1 MISNPFFARWIDAV
15 RVRPAPIIVVL
26 VFLLAAGLGAAAS
39 ESVTLLLGMV
49 IGLIVLLRKPVLG
62 LFAVV
67 ASALV
72 IPIELGTGTEVALN
86 VPTMLIPA
94 LLGIWILGMVRR
106 RELYLIPSQTTK
118 PLFLFL
124 FAGLIALFI
133 GNVYWDPMVP
143 RSGSFILVQLAQW
156 AIFAFSA
163 GSFWL
168 FGNLA
173 EDETWPKYLTYGF
186 LLLAGCLSFFIA
198 RPNGLNLVY
207 YNRLPITLDRAPFWV
222 LLTALTIGQLLFNRK
237 LAIVFRIFLVGILVA
252 IFVYAFIR
260 QRETLS
266 NWLGVVAAAGVLV
279 WLRFTH
285 LRGAI
290 IILVIVGLVVL
301 FPMVYEFAGGADE
314 WAESGG
320 SRLALIGRVVDV
332 TMRNPITGLG
342 PAAYR
347 PYARME
353 PLSYRG
359 AYWIGPLISSHNN
372 YIDIFSHTGIIGLG
386 LFLWFMVELGR
397 LAWRLT
403 KHFKEGF
410 AAGYVNAMFAA
421 WAGALVIMLF
431 ADWFL
436 PFVYNIGF
444 PGFQASVLVWL
455 FLGGLLVFEQIA
467 LREESDCTPMENTT

>member
-1 MISNPFFARWIDAV
+1 MISNPLLVRWLDAV
-15 RVRPAPIIVVL
+15 RVRPAPVIVVL
-26 VFLLAAGLGAAAS
+26 VLLLAAGLGAAAS
-39 ESVTLLLGMV
+39 ESVVLLLGLV
-49 IGLIVLLRKPVLG
+49 IGLVVLLQKPVLG

-72 IPIELGTGTEVALN
+72 LPIELGTGTEVALN
-86 VPTMLIPA
+86 VLTLLIPA

-106 RELYLIPSQTTK
+106 RELHLVPSRTTK

-124 FAGLIALFI
+124 LAGLIALFI

-163 GSFWL
+163 GAFWL
-168 FGNLA
+168 MGNLA
-173 EDETWPKYLTYGF
+173 QDETWPKYLTYGF
-186 LLLAGCLSFFIA
+186 LLLAGCLSFVIA

-207 YNRLPITLDRAPFWV
+207 YNDLPITLDRAPFWL

-237 LAIVFRIFLVGILVA
+237 LTTIFRIFLVAVLVS
-252 IFVYAFIR
+252 IFVYAFLR

-266 NWLGVVAAAGVLV
+266 NWLGVVTVAGVLV

-290 IILVIVGLVVL
+290 IILVILGVIVL
-301 FPMVYEFAGGADE
+301 LPMVYEFAGGADE

-320 SRLALIGRVVDV
+320 SRLALIGRVIEV

-359 AYWIGPLISSHNN
+359 AYWIAPLISSHNN
-372 YIDIFSHTGIIGLG
+372 YVDVFSHTGIIGLG
-386 LFLWFMVELGR
+386 IFLWFMVELGR

-403 KHFKEGF
+403 QHFQEGF
-410 AAGYVNAMFAA
+410 AAGYVNAMFAT
-421 WAGALVIMLF
+421 WAGILVIMLL

-444 PGFQASVLVWL
+444 PGFQASGLVWL
-455 FLGGLLVFEQIA
+455 FLGGLIVFEQIA
-467 LREESDCTPMENTT
+467 LQKEGQCPPMENTA